1 MKRLRLVRFLLL
13 ALLLPFIVV
22 VVVMIQKPNLGP
34 VNPLKSTPGEVA
46 ERAERIEF
54 VDLLKGVRQLK
65 FIADFGE
72 ADENGEFHFEKIDP
86 LEIYREDGPPLVI
99 RAERGSLTGSEGQR
113 LARLEGGVEVEE
125 EIDQLLLKVPALEV
139 NQAAGEARSLG
150 DVEFRSP
157 EYWGRALSV
166 IYSLEDK
173 PTLVHA
179 PELESVDGS
188 TLRAERARLLDG
200 TRDVVFEGGVRIFDA
215 TREFVAETLRV
226 RRRED
231 GSLERM
237 DAEGGVRGI
246 VNPEVGERSEMQADR
261 AEIHWNELEAITD
274 LTLEGRAFLGRGG
287 RDVTAERIVG
297 TRPDAE
303 QNWSMT
309 AWGNVVATAPIESGR
324 AVLTCA
330 ELSGMVSS
338 VGMLLGGEARGEVR
352 VDSDSAVA
360 EAARATFD
368 PGRMGREVTLHSSS
382 ERRARLG
389 QGRFRVAADTIHT
402 APAGTYLLA
411 EGRVEASLLP
421 VTAENGGPEAGLF
434 DTTEAVHFVSAR
446 LEGNPRANHMEF
458 VGGVRAWQGERN
470 LKAERV
476 KLDEPSNTLIAIE
489 RVSTRLPRAEDGMVS
504 EADFIHVGAEH
515 LEYRGDQGTATYTG
529 GVRVRQAEGWLESRE
544 LLILLADS
552 GEGVRE
558 IRAKDEIRFEFH
570 AQDDEGLPRPVT
582 GNGDRVVYSPSE
594 RVMVLYGDQAPA
606 AVRRGGGQGGTTKG
620 RVLRY
625 HLDSG
630 ALTVESG
637 ERDRAKIQTS
647 EGSGN

>member
-1 MKRLRLVRFLLL
+1 
-13 ALLLPFIVV
+13 
-22 VVVMIQKPNLGP
+22 
-34 VNPLKSTPGEVA
+34 
-46 ERAERIEF
+46 
-54 VDLLKGVRQLK
+54 
-65 FIADFGE
+65 
-72 ADENGEFHFEKIDP
+72 
-86 LEIYREDGPPLVI
+86 
-99 RAERGSLTGSEGQR
+99 
-113 LARLEGGVEVEE
+113 
-125 EIDQLLLKVPALEV
+125 
-139 NQAAGEARSLG
+139 
-150 DVEFRSP
+150 
-157 EYWGRALSV
+157 
-166 IYSLEDK
+166 
-173 PTLVHA
+173 
-179 PELESVDGS
+179 
-188 TLRAERARLLDG
+188 
-200 TRDVVFEGGVRIFDA
+200 
-215 TREFVAETLRV
+215 
-226 RRRED
+226 
-231 GSLERM
+231 
-237 DAEGGVRGI
+237 
-246 VNPEVGERSEMQADR
+246 MQADR

-330 ELSGMVSS
+330 ELSGVVSS
-338 VGMLLGGEARGEVR
+338 VGLLLGGEARGEVR

-582 GNGDRVVYSPSE
+582 GNGDRVVYSPSD

>member
-1 MKRLRLVRFLLL
+1 VRLVRFLLL

-22 VVVMIQKPNLGP
+22 VALTIQQPNLGP

-46 ERAERIEF
+46 EKIEF

-72 ADENGEFHFEKIDP
+72 ADENGEFHFENIDP

-99 RAERGSLTGSEGQR
+99 RATRGSLTGNEGQR

-125 EIDQLLLKVPALEV
+125 EVGRLLLKVPALEV

-150 DVEFRSP
+150 GVTFRSP
-157 EYWGRALSV
+157 EYSGHALSV

-179 PELESVDGS
+179 PVLEAIDGS

-237 DAEGGVRGI
+237 DAEGEVHGI
-246 VNPEVGERSEMQADR
+246 VTPEVGEGAEMNADR
-261 AEIHWNELEAITD
+261 AEIHWDDHEAISE
-274 LTLEGRAFLGRGG
+274 LTLEGRAFLRQGG
-287 RDVTAERIVG
+287 HDVTAQRIRG
-297 TRPDAE
+297 TRPGAE
-303 QNWSMT
+303 GNWSVT
-309 AWGNVVATAPIESGR
+309 AWGTVVATAPTESGR
-324 AVLTCA
+324 ATLTCA
-330 ELSGMVSS
+330 ELSGSVSPE
-338 VGMLLGGEARGEVR
+338 GALAGGEARGEVR
-352 VDSDSAVA
+352 VDSDTAVA

-368 PGRMGREVTLHSSS
+368 PVRIGREVTLHSSS

-389 QGRFRVAADTIHT
+389 QGRFRVAAETIHT
-402 APAGTYLLA
+402 APGGTFLLA
-411 EGRVEASLLP
+411 EGRVSASLLP
-421 VTAENGGPEAGLF
+421 VTGQNRGPEAGLF
-434 DTTEAVHFVSAR
+434 DATEAIHFVSAR
-446 LEGNPRANHMEF
+446 LEGNPRENHMEF
-458 VGGVRAWQGERN
+458 VGGVRGWQGERN

-476 KLDEPSNTLIAIE
+476 KLDETSNTLIAIE
-489 RVSTRLPRAEDGMVS
+489 RVSTRLPREDDGIVS
-504 EADFIHVGAEH
+504 EADFIHVAAAR
-515 LEYRGDQGTATYTG
+515 LEYLGNQGTATYTG
-529 GVRVRQAEGWLESRE
+529 GVRVRQAEGWLESEE
-544 LLILLADS
+544 LMIVMAES

-558 IRAKDEIRFEFH
+558 ILARNEIRFEFR
-570 AQDDEGLPRPVT
+570 APDDEGLPRPVT
-582 GNGDRVVYSPSE
+582 GTGDRVVYNPSE

-606 AVRRGGGQGGTTKG
+606 AVRRNGGGGGGGTTKG

-630 ALTVESG
+630 ALQVESG

>member
-22 VVVMIQKPNLGP
+22 VVVTIQQPNLGP
-34 VNPLKSTPGEVA
+34 VTPLKSTPGEI
-46 ERAERIEF
+46 AERIEF

-179 PELESVDGS
+179 PELESIDGS
-188 TLRAERARLLDG
+188 SLRAERARLLDG

-237 DAEGGVRGI
+237 DAQGEVRGI

-261 AEIHWNELEAITD
+261 AEIHWDEQEEITD

-303 QNWSMT
+303 SDWSMT
-309 AWGNVVATAPIESGR
+309 AWGNVIATAPTESGR
-324 AVLTCA
+324 AVLNCA
-330 ELSGMVSS
+330 ELSGVVSS

-368 PGRMGREVTLHSSS
+368 PGRMGREVTLHSSR

-402 APAGTYLLA
+402 APTGTYLLA

-421 VTAENGGPEAGLF
+421 VTAESEGPEAGLF

-476 KLDEPSNTLIAIE
+476 QLDEPSNTLVAIE
-489 RVSTRLPRAEDGMVS
+489 RVSTRLPRAQDGVVS

-529 GVRVRQAEGWLESRE
+529 GVRVRQAEGWLESQE
-544 LLILLADS
+544 LLILMAES

-558 IRAKDEIRFEFH
+558 IRASNEIRFEFR

-582 GNGDRVVYSPSE
+582 GNGDRVIYSPSE

-606 AVRRGGGQGGTTKG
+606 AVRRGGGKGGTTKG